1 VCSSHQD
8 KVEIKCKGSVGEKTP
23 TEPKLIY
30 TSLAL
35 GRMNDAK
42 IDVMCI
48 VHSFSMGDKI

>member
-8 KVEIKCKGSVGEKTP
+8 KVEIKCMCSVGEKTP
-23 TEPKLIY
+23 IEPKLIY

-35 GRMNDAK
+35 GRMNDDK